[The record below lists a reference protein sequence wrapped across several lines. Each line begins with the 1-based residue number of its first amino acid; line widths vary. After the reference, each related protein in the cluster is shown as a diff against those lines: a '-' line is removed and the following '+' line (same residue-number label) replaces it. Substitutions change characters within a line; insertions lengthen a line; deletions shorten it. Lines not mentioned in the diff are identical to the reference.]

1 MYLYQID
8 VNYTCFCLEVDN
20 NNIIINAPGIAKWTL
35 GKFWDD
41 VEDYYIKKN
50 AKITKTRI

>member
-8 VNYTCFCLEVDN
+8 VNYTCFCLEVD